1 MGWYEHADSTLLL
14 LSAYTFLWGL
24 GESPWLFL
32 GEIWIVGSFRYVL
45 GGRDL
50 GARGL
55 GGPDATGRPEA

>member
-32 GEIWIVGSFRYVL
+32 GEIWIVGSFVRVW
-45 GGRDL
+45 GR
-50 GARGL
+50 R
-55 GGPDATGRPEA
+55 E

>member
-32 GEIWIVGSFRYVL
+32 GEIWIVGSFVV
-45 GGRDL
+45 GG
-50 GARGL
+50 GAIWGRGGW